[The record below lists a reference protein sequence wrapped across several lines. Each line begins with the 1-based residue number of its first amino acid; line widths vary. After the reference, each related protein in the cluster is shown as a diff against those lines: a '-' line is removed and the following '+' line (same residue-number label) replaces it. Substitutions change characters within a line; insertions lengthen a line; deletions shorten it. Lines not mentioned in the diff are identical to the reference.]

1 MFNCLNISNTIDVWQ
16 RVFHYIGKVEIGM
29 DSWIPLIVPIITG
42 IFGLLSSLLSIW
54 LGWKL
59 NAEKKDKRQ
68 QKDNYESKLA
78 EMKQAHENKISALRT
93 VHDLELEKMQA
104 QLDTQNQIDQ
114 NKIAMEFVQDFIKND
129 PDTRAEL
136 RKQFFVQ
143 KRSNS
148 TNSKRNVQK
157 KKR

>member
-1 MFNCLNISNTIDVWQ
+1 MEITTYDSI
-16 RVFHYIGKVEIGM
+16 HYIGKGEIEM
-29 DSWIPLIVPIITG
+29 ASWVPLVVPVITG
-42 IFGLLSSLLSIW
+42 IFGLLSVW

-59 NAEKKDKRQ
+59 NAEKKDKQQ

-78 EMKQAHENKISALRT
+78 EMKQAHENKISEMRT

-114 NKIAMEFVQDFIKND
+114 NKIAMEFVHDLIKND
-129 PDTRAEL
+129 PDTKAEL
-136 RKQFFVQ
+136 RKQMLLQSRNNAV
-143 KRSNS
+143 
-148 TNSKRNVQK
+148 NSKRNPSK

>member
-1 MFNCLNISNTIDVWQ
+1 
-16 RVFHYIGKVEIGM
+16 M

-42 IFGLLSSLLSIW
+42 IFGLLSIW

-78 EMKQAHENKISALRT
+78 EMKQAHENKIFELRT

-136 RKQFFVQ
+136 RKQIFVQ

-148 TNSKRNVQK
+148 ANSKRNSQK